1 METLSGGGENKHP
14 SGCSCSWRDS
24 QENSKNQCGN
34 GEETLWSCC
43 SSQRRNYGNLLYP
56 GDKMMAPVQI
66 KAEDGMEG
74 GWQGGVGLQPGMGPR
89 VSLEGTD

>member
-1 METLSGGGENKHP
+1 MRTNTRVAAPAAGGILRKTAKISVGME
-14 SGCSCSWRDS
+14 RR
-24 QENSKNQCGN
+24 
-34 GEETLWSCC
+34 LWSCC

-66 KAEDGMEG
+66 KAEDRMEG